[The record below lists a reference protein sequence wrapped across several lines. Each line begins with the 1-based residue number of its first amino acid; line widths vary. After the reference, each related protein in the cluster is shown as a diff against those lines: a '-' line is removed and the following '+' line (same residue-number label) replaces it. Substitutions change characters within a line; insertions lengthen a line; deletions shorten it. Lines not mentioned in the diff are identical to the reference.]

1 MAIVQISKIQQR
13 SGNLVDLPQLDDAE
27 LGWANDAR
35 RLFIGKTTPNENVE
49 VLTSYSAISFS
60 QIDGAVGNL
69 NISNLTA
76 ANGQVLSFDGSDW
89 VNRGGNAGGLLTL
102 GDVGNVKIDGG
113 AIGYVLQTD
122 GTGNLSWTP
131 KGTLVASILNIS
143 KANPAVVT
151 TVNDNFFANG
161 AQITILDPQGMTELA
176 GGIYFA
182 NTLTTTTFALYTDSG
197 LSTGEN
203 STSYNAY
210 SYTTVSATTVSTN
223 VITVANS
230 SPFTVGAAVKFI
242 GDMSTSN
249 ISNIATYYVQA
260 KPNSTSLKIAT
271 SADANAANVV
281 PLQTTS
287 GLTAEVYQSDGQAVS
302 TLGSSVTFSPAGG
315 TNTTVQF
322 NSNGSLDGSA
332 AFVFNSG
339 SGLLTL
345 TGNANVGNLNA
356 TGVSTATRFISNIA
370 NGTPPLQVTSIT
382 QVANLNVATSGSVAN
397 GNSNVNIPAA
407 NGNVNISAVGNANIL
422 VVTGTGANIAGTLNA
437 TGNANVGNIG
447 ATTAIITTGNI
458 TTINGGLLQNGN
470 SNIAITA
477 NGNIS
482 ITAAGGTPE
491 LVITSTG
498 ANITGTLDVSGNANV
513 GNLGTGGLIV
523 ATGNVTGG
531 NLTTAGA
538 LSVTG
543 NANVGNIGAVNGVF
557 TGNITAGNII
567 GTVVGGSNPVT
578 TTGNITG
585 GNIIGTIAA
594 GANTISTTGNVIA
607 GNLYAN
613 SGTLGVATLNV
624 SGVSNLNAVGNVRIF
639 GGSANQ
645 ILKTDGAGN
654 LSWTDPNGGYYLH
667 TQVSASSTWTVTH
680 NLNRQYVTV
689 EPIDSSGN
697 SYTGRYDYPTISY
710 TNANAFTMTFISAV
724 AGYAAVTGGGTNI
737 NSVSVGNSTPG
748 GVNTQVQFN
757 DAGALAG
764 SSGLVYNKTTGT
776 LTATLYVGSG
786 ANLTNIAGANVT
798 GAVAFATTANAVAGA
813 NVTGTVAFATT
824 ANAVAGANV
833 TGAVAFATTANAVA
847 GANVTGTVANAT
859 FATSAGTAGTV
870 TTAAQPNITSVGTLT
885 SLSVSGALTSTQ
897 LTAGANTTAGNIT
910 GNWTLTA
917 GSRLTATYADLAE
930 YYEAD
935 ERYLPGTVLMFGGDK
950 EVTLA
955 EDGTSKVAGVVS
967 TNPAY
972 VMNSTCPGLLTA
984 VALQGRVPCKVR
996 GKISKGDMLIS
1007 GGNGFARPN
1016 QFPAMGT
1023 VIGKALQD
1031 FDGYE
1036 GVIEVAVGR
1045 L

>member
-49 VLTSYSAISFS
+49 ILTSYSTISFS

-89 VNRGGNAGGLLTL
+89 VNRGGIAGGLLTF

-122 GTGNLSWTP
+122 GTGNLSWSP
-131 KGTLVASILNIS
+131 KGTLVTGILNIS

-151 TVNDNFFANG
+151 SVNDNFFANA

-182 NTLTTTTFALYTDSG
+182 EPLTSTTFALYTDSG
-197 LSTGEN
+197 LSTGVN
-203 STSYNAY
+203 SSSYNAY

-242 GDMSTSN
+242 GNMSTSN
-249 ISNIATYYVQA
+249 ISNTATYYVQA

-302 TLGSSVTFSPAGG
+302 TLGSTVTFSPAGG
-315 TNTTVQF
+315 TDTTIQY
-322 NSNGSLDGSA
+322 NELGSLQG
-332 AFVFNSG
+332 SG
-339 SGLLTL
+339 SFTYDYGNSILTL
-345 TGNANVGNLNA
+345 AGNANVGNLNA

-382 QVANLNVATSGSVAN
+382 QVANLNVATSGSVVN

-407 NGNVNISAVGNANIL
+407 NGNVTISAVGNANIL

-437 TGNANVGNIG
+437 TGNANVGNLG
-447 ATTAIITTGNI
+447 TATAIITTGNI
-458 TTINGGLLQNGN
+458 TTINSGLLQNGN
-470 SNIAITA
+470 SNVTLTA
-477 NGNIS
+477 NANVSVFVAGNA
-482 ITAAGGTPE
+482 TARAVFTA
-491 LVITSTG
+491 TG
-498 ANITGTLDVSGNANV
+498 ANIAGTANITGNANVGNLGTSGLITATGNVSGGNLTTGGVVAATGNVSGGNLTTGGVVAATGNVSGGNLTTGGVVAATGNVSGGNLTTAGALSVTGNANV

-523 ATGNVTGG
+523 ATGNVSGGNLTTGGVVAATGNVSGG

-543 NANVGNIGAVNGVF
+543 NANVGNIGAVTGVF
-557 TGNITAGNII
+557 TGNVTAGN
-567 GTVVGGSNPVT
+567 V
-578 TTGNITG
+578 
-585 GNIIGTIAA
+585 
-594 GANTISTTGNVIA
+594 
-607 GNLYAN
+607 YAN
-613 SGTLGVATLNV
+613 SGT
-624 SGVSNLNAVGNVRIF
+624 I
-639 GGSANQ
+639 
-645 ILKTDGAGN
+645 GAS
-654 LSWTDPNGGYYLH
+654 LL
-667 TQVSASSTWTVTH
+667 
-680 NLNRQYVTV
+680 
-689 EPIDSSGN
+689 
-697 SYTGRYDYPTISY
+697 
-710 TNANAFTMTFISAV
+710 
-724 AGYAAVTGGGTNI
+724 
-737 NSVSVGNSTPG
+737 
-748 GVNTQVQFN
+748 
-757 DAGALAG
+757 
-764 SSGLVYNKTTGT
+764 TGT
-776 LTATLYVGSG
+776 LTTAAQPNITSVGTLTSLGVNGTVTGVAFTANTGIFTGNGSG
-786 ANLTNIAGANVT
+786 LTNIAGANVT
-798 GAVAFATTANAVAGA
+798 GTVSAAT
-813 NVTGTVAFATT
+813 
-824 ANAVAGANV
+824 
-833 TGAVAFATTANAVA
+833 
-847 GANVTGTVANAT
+847 
-859 FATSAGTAGTV
+859 TAGTV

-885 SLSVSGALTSTQ
+885 SLSVSGALTTTQ
-897 LTAGANTTAGNIT
+897 ITAGANTTAGNIT

-935 ERYLPGTVLMFGGDK
+935 VKYEPGTVLMFGGEK

-955 EDGTSKVAGVVS
+955 DDGTSRVAGVVS

-1016 QFPAMGT
+1016 QFPSMGT
-1023 VIGKALQD
+1023 VIGKALED